1 MITAKEA
8 MITAQEAKNQ
18 TDEVLKEKQLKEIE
32 GKILKSIKRGD
43 ASVAVDRLSDCTRMA
58 LESLGYK
65 VKFHRSPGLDCRDS
79 DYWTVSW
86 E

>member
-43 ASVAVDRLSDCTRMA
+43 ASVAVDRLSDCTRRA

-65 VKFHRSPGLDCRDS
+65 VTFHPGLDCRDS

>member
-18 TDEVLKEKQLKEIE
+18 TDEILKENQLKEIE
-32 GKILKSIKRGD
+32 GKIRKSIKNGGT
-43 ASVAVDRLSDCTRMA
+43 SVSIGYLSDCTQIA
-58 LESLGYK
+58 LMNLGYK
-65 VKFHRSPGLDCRDS
+65 VKFHPGMDCRDS
-79 DYWTVSW
+79 DYWTISW